1 MPCWHFIQLSS
12 KKYEKKYDDISLEL
26 QACQKKKKSY
36 LSKAQIFNALFVCA
50 PMQFV
55 SSLHRG
61 DRRAG
66 GICSELPI
74 NTVKSLLSLKV
85 LINCGLLWRLEKSD

>member
-1 MPCWHFIQLSS
+1 MLAFLQLSS
-12 KKYEKKYDDISLEL
+12 KKYEKSVTNISLEL
-26 QACQKKKKSY
+26 PCIKKTKESY
-36 LSKAQIFNALFVCA
+36 LSIAQIFRALFVCA

-61 DRRAG
+61 ERRAG

-74 NTVKSLLSLKV
+74 NAVKSLLSLKV
-85 LINCGLLWRLEKSD
+85 LINCGLLWRREKSG